1 MAAISRITIDGFK
14 AFPDSFTLELG
25 GKNLLMYGEN
35 GSGKSSIYY
44 ALHSLLQSQCK
55 DKNDR
60 YFDPNHTES
69 IVNQHTKKT
78 NAKVEVQFVGSDVT
92 YNISRAG
99 YQESVVQPI
108 SPLRD
113 LNGQCVFINHKFLF
127 NVFSFRNSQYIDL
140 FPVFIKDILPFTL
153 TQDKSEFI
161 SNIYD
166 DVIKGIK
173 RHGRSNKIEYSYQ
186 ARIDKFNSETKYII
200 EQINSNAV
208 ETATDVFNKYF
219 RSDDD
224 RKLKISLSY
233 ENNDDKVPQP
243 NKSYWLRYGH
253 RYQYVEKAGVRE
265 EKDTSRGMEILQPS
279 ITLKIEELQD
289 DGVTYR
295 HIEKPQTFFNEA
307 KLTAIALSI
316 RFALL
321 DTISSE
327 NGRFLALDDMLI
339 SLDMSNRMK
348 VIYYLLNNTLK
359 AYKLYVFTHDR
370 LFYHTFKRIIE
381 TQYDCTKWQFGGLYL
396 NDWED
401 PIAPDFKPEVKTKI
415 DDIHEAY
422 SRHDYFR
429 CGTLLRHLCERCLK
443 ELLPDSLRTKPDP
456 QTSLSIEKNLDEQ
469 ILSLED
475 FCEHEGIDFTP
486 FKNLKSYKDL
496 FLNSTAHNDITSPFY
511 RNEIKAC
518 MRALEELNRINRSKV
533 IGCNNDL
540 SFQITDLKGNA
551 HIIGL
556 RLREKLLLLEYDSE
570 KRVSYYSKCEVRK
583 DICGTEIV
591 EINEGFESLFEAYK
605 SVCTKYGI
613 EAKGDL
619 IDMLKDRDGAL
630 RDKL

>member
-127 NVFSFRNSQYIDL
+127 NVFSFRNSQYIEL

>member
-1 MAAISRITIDGFK
+1 MASISKISIDGFK
-14 AFPDSFTLELG
+14 AFPESFTLELG

-44 ALHSLLQSQCK
+44 ALHALLQSQCK
-55 DKNDR
+55 DKNSI
-60 YFDPNHTES
+60 YFNPTHQES
-69 IVNQHTKKT
+69 IVNQNTKKP
-78 NAKVEVQFVGSDVT
+78 NAKVEILFEGSDVV
-92 YNISRAG
+92 YSISHEG
-99 YQESVVQPI
+99 YKESVVQTT

-127 NVFSFRNSQYIDL
+127 NFFSFRNSQYIDL
-140 FPVFIKDILPFTL
+140 FPVFIKDILPFVL
-153 TQDKSEFI
+153 TQDGSEYI
-161 SNIYD
+161 STIYD
-166 DVIKGIK
+166 DVMKGIK
-173 RHGRSNKIEYSYQ
+173 RHGRSNKIEDSFRK
-186 ARIDKFNSETKYII
+186 RIDKFNSETKYVI
-200 EQINSNAV
+200 EQINTNAV

-219 RSDDD
+219 RNDDD
-224 RKLKISLSY
+224 RKLIITLSY
-233 ENNDDKVPQP
+233 DNNNDKVPQP

-253 RYQYVEKAGVRE
+253 RYQYVEKAGIRE

-289 DGVTYR
+289 DGATYR
-295 HIEKPQTFFNEA
+295 LIEKPQTYFNEA

-321 DTISSE
+321 DTVSSE

-381 TQYDCTKWQFGGLYL
+381 TQYDNSKWVFGGVYL
-396 NDWED
+396 NDLRN
-401 PIAPDFKPEVKTKI
+401 PISPEFNPETKTKI
-415 DDIHEAY
+415 DDIHDAY

-429 CGTLLRHLCERCLK
+429 CGTLLRQLCERCLK
-443 ELLPDSLRTKPDP
+443 ELLPDSLRTEEDS
-456 QTSLSIEKNLDEQ
+456 TTKNLDKQ

-475 FCEHEGIDFTP
+475 FCKHEGIDFTP

-518 MRALEELNRINRSKV
+518 MKALEELNKINRSKA
-533 IGCNNDL
+533 IECNKDL
-540 SFQITDLKGNA
+540 SFQITIPGGSI
-551 HIIGL
+551 HTIRL
-556 RLREKLLLLEYDSE
+556 RLREEKLLLLEYGLI
-570 KRVSYYSKCEVRK
+570 KRISYYSKCEVLK
-583 DICGTEIV
+583 EIS
-591 EINEGFESLFEAYK
+591 EAGETQINEGFESLYEAYK
-605 SVCTKYGI
+605 TICERHGVAASN
-613 EAKGDL
+613 DL
-619 IDMLKDRDGAL
+619 LDILKDRKGLLQDRL
-630 RDKL
+630 